1 MFGLKELM
9 QQAQGLQTKI
19 TEAQELLSER
29 SVTGSAG
36 GDMVKVVANGLQ
48 EIISVTIEA
57 QLLDSPDP
65 ELLQDLII
73 AAVNDALRKSR
84 DLMTQEMAK
93 ITGGLRI
100 PGLV

>member
-1 MFGLKELM
+1 M

-48 EIISVTIEA
+48 EIISVTIET

-93 ITGGLRI
+93 IAGGLRV

>member
-1 MFGLKELM
+1 M

-19 TEAQELLSER
+19 SDAQELLAER

-36 GDMVKVVANGLQ
+36 GDMVLVVANGLQ
-48 EIISVTIEA
+48 EIISVSIER

-65 ELLQDLII
+65 ELLEDILV
-73 AAVNDALRKSR
+73 AAVNDALQKSR
-84 DLMTQEMAK
+84 ELMTQEMAK
-93 ITGGLRI
+93 IGGGLRI